1 MKTIRLIAALLL
13 FLTAGLCMAQNSSKP
28 DVTWKEPSTGFDS
41 SDSAFR
47 IKEVRFYKDRTEL
60 SVHVDFRPG
69 YWILVEKADRKSV
82 V

>member
-1 MKTIRLIAALLL
+1 MIVEDGAVIVNNREKMKTIRLIAALLL

-47 IKEVRFYKDRTEL
+47 IKEVRFYKDL
-60 SVHVDFRPG
+60 
-69 YWILVEKADRKSV
+69 
-82 V
+82 